1 MINRKNIIVIAI
13 MAIMLMGSVVL
24 SAANKVYGRV
34 YDHTMG
40 RTGYV
45 SAYVITPEGYELY
58 LGSDSIEVED
68 NGYYTIDVDD
78 PIPQN
83 YPVKVTCLP
92 DADNVLRIKYAQAN
106 SGGDVNCD
114 FYIQIQSSN

>member
-1 MINRKNIIVIAI
+1 MNKRNIIVVAI
-13 MAIMLMGSVVL
+13 IAIMLMGSVML

-106 SGGDVNCD
+106 SGGDVHCD
-114 FYIQIQSSN
+114 FYIQIHSSN